1 MECAPVRGIS
11 EEPGWA
17 YELKLDGFRGQAIRD
32 QRGLRLY
39 SRNGKD
45 FTRKYPQVVAALS
58 AVLRPGTVLDGE
70 LVAFDEIGRP
80 SFAAMQDAGGDS
92 NVVFFAFD
100 VLMHEGED
108 TKQLT
113 LGERIGIL
121 QSAFLPSEIVQRCEH
136 FIGPLDRFLSGVRK
150 IGGEGVVAKCLIL
163 DMSPA
168 REVVLGRRCEST
180 SGRSL

>member
-1 MECAPVRGIS
+1 MKQTDKQLQIPFTPPMECAPVRWIS
-11 EEPGWA
+11 DGPGWA

-70 LVAFDEIGRP
+70 LVAFDKIGRP
-80 SFAAMQDAGGDS
+80 SFAAMQDAGADTK
-92 NVVFFAFD
+92 VVFFAFD
-100 VLMHEGED
+100 VLMHECKD

-121 QSAFLPSEIVQRCEH
+121 QSAFVP
-136 FIGPLDRFLSGVRK
+136 
-150 IGGEGVVAKCLIL
+150 
-163 DMSPA
+163 
-168 REVVLGRRCEST
+168 
-180 SGRSL
+180 